1 MSPEERL
8 TRLGLTL
15 PAPPKPVAAYIP
27 AVIIGGLV
35 FVSGQGP
42 IRDGK
47 PEYQGVVG
55 ADLSEEQGYAAARLA
70 ALNVLAVLKAELGS
84 LSAIRRIVKL
94 TGWVRSA
101 PGFGRQPF
109 VINGA
114 SELLEAVFGEAGK
127 HARTAIG
134 TSELPFGIPVEVE
147 LLAAIQS

>member
-8 TRLGLTL
+8 AQLGLVL
-15 PAPPKPVAAYIP
+15 PAPPQPVAAYVP
-27 AVIIGGLV
+27 AVVVGGLV

-42 IRDGK
+42 IRDGR
-47 PEYQGVVG
+47 PAFQGVVG
-55 ADLSEEQGYAAARLA
+55 DDLSEEQGYEAARLA
-70 ALNVLAVLKAELGS
+70 ALNALAVVKAELGS

-114 SELLEAVFGEAGK
+114 SELLEAAFGEAGK

-134 TSELPFGIPVEVE
+134 TNELPFGIPVEVE
-147 LLAAIQS
+147 LIVAIR

>member
-8 TRLGLTL
+8 AQLGLML
-15 PAPPKPVAAYIP
+15 PSPPTPVAAYVP
-27 AVIIGGLV
+27 AVVVGDLV

-42 IRDGK
+42 IRDGR
-47 PEYQGVVG
+47 PEFQGVVG

-70 ALNVLAVLKAELGS
+70 ALNALSVLKAEFGS
-84 LSAIRRIVKL
+84 LSEIRRIVKL

-114 SELLEAVFGEAGK
+114 SELLEAIFGEAGK

-134 TSELPFGIPVEVE
+134 TSELPFGVPVELE
-147 LLAAIQS
+147 LIVAIR

>member
-8 TRLGLTL
+8 AQLGLAL
-15 PAPPKPVAAYIP
+15 PSPPAPVAAYVP
-27 AVIIGGLV
+27 AIVVGKLV

-47 PEYQGVVG
+47 PAYQGVVG

-70 ALNVLAVLKAELGS
+70 ALNALAVLKAELSS
-84 LSAIRRIVKL
+84 LSEVRRVVKL

-101 PGFGRQPF
+101 TGFGRQPF

-114 SELLEAVFGEAGK
+114 SELLEAVFGDAGK

-147 LLAAIQS
+147 LIVAIG